1 MYKLQSTSHVPE
13 LVQSTPAQ
21 MWWVPTGDCH
31 LCLPR
36 HRRLRRAAREPL
48 LSAFARSAAPPG
60 AASIAPGC
68 SRGGKQAAAA
78 QGTFPLPPSCRS
90 TPQHTPL
97 LLSLLPAFHPVS
109 PVCHNPFS
117 VCSPGLSWHA
127 NLINTLSV
135 SPCWLLMGVLNS
147 SFPAPQ

>member
-1 MYKLQSTSHVPE
+1 MYKLHGTSHVPE

-68 SRGGKQAAAA
+68 SSPGDISPAPFLQEHATAHSPPP
-78 QGTFPLPPSCRS
+78 QPPPSFSSRFS
-90 TPQHTPL
+90 SLPQSFFCLQPWPFVACKFNKY
-97 LLSLLPAFHPVS
+97 SL
-109 PVCHNPFS
+109 CFS
-117 VCSPGLSWHA
+117 MLAVNGSA
-127 NLINTLSV
+127 
-135 SPCWLLMGVLNS
+135 
-147 SFPAPQ
+147 Q